1 MMGGRLCVDLSRR
14 PVPVACVGVRPR
26 VRAAALVDAPDGPPD
41 AVAARIADAARE
53 RGMSWSACAV
63 GLGAER
69 MLWRPFSFP
78 RRAGGRLAQ
87 AVELALEQEL
97 PTPLDG
103 LATAWRRTGR
113 SGAQRTVLAAA
124 VDRERVRAMVEAF
137 CRVGLTPCS
146 VWPAQ
151 LGLAPLAAQGGSDA
165 LVMDLRGTVVD
176 LVAVAGGEVVFVRS
190 ESLDD
195 DAPPQEAPRRIAM
208 WAVWCRER
216 GICVPTRIV
225 WTGLDTGRART
236 IAEAAARLCGL
247 EASPA
252 PPPKVP
258 GYMDG
263 ADAAQFSA
271 AVGLAAVARQRGPGL
286 CFASRRGAS
295 RRGVSPTLVAA
306 CAGFACVSLGGM
318 LGADIAVHHRGA
330 AAQVE
335 AMHAAVHEALPR
347 LSGRRSAQEYAA
359 ILRARRAA
367 LRAEGAAEQG
377 RVLGALVAL
386 TRCAVPGAK
395 MRLVQFSCD
404 GEGVRCTVRVDGA
417 VSPDAVARA
426 LEASPEFDAV
436 RCEAGPRTS
445 GGRGA
450 VYRLTAQLR
459 GAR

>member
-14 PVPVACVGVRPR
+14 PVPVVCVGARPR

-41 AVAARIADAARE
+41 AVAACIADAARE

-97 PTPLDG
+97 PMPLDG

-124 VDRERVRAMVEAF
+124 VDRECVRAMVEAF
-137 CRVGLTPCS
+137 CRAGLTPCS

-195 DAPPQEAPRRIAM
+195 DAPRRIAM

-225 WTGLDTGRART
+225 WPGHDTGRART
-236 IAEAAARLCGL
+236 IAEDAARLCGL
-247 EASPA
+247 EVSPA
-252 PPPKVP
+252 PLPKVP
-258 GYMDG
+258 GYADG
-263 ADAAQFSA
+263 ADAAQFCA

-286 CFASRRGAS
+286 CFASRRGGA
-295 RRGVSPTLVAA
+295 RRGVSRGVVAA
-306 CAGFACVSLGGM
+306 CAGFACVSLAGM
-318 LGADIAVHHRGA
+318 LGADIAVHQRGA

-335 AMHAAVHEALPR
+335 AMHAAVHEALPH
-347 LSGRRSAQEYAA
+347 LSGRRSAQEYGA
-359 ILRARRAA
+359 ILRARRAT
-367 LRAEGAAEQG
+367 LRAEGATEQG
-377 RVLGALVAL
+377 RVLGVLVAL
-386 TRCAVPGAK
+386 TRCAVPGAQ
-395 MRLVQFSCD
+395 MRLEQFFCD
-404 GEGVRCTVRVDGA
+404 GEGLRCTVRVDGA
-417 VSPDAVARA
+417 VSSDAVARA

-436 RCEAGPRTS
+436 RCEAGPKTS
-445 GGRGA
+445 DGRGA